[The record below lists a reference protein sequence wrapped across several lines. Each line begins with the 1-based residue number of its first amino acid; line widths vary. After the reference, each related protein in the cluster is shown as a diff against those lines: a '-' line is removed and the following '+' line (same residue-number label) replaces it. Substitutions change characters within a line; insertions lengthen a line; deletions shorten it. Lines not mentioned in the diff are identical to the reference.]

1 MQTTAQDLIERAAKY
16 DPSLAA
22 DIRAFAKAREFGLV
36 FEHNRPEAMRLYGKK
51 ISKGDTVH
59 ILAPRGKAEKP
70 ENRVPWRVAKVS
82 GEMAHLERIGGSGAN
97 CDVDLSDLVAVAAF
111 EEPIYAGL
119 KEFGRVERGGKRP
132 YQVVINGENYHAL
145 EALLF
150 AYAGKVDCI
159 YIDPPYN
166 NGGKSWKYNNDYV
179 DSNDEFRHS
188 KWLAMMERRLRLAKQ
203 LLKPEESVLIV
214 TIDENEYLTLGLLLK
229 QVFPGQVIHM
239 VSSVINPAGAGRS
252 REFFRT
258 DEYLYFI
265 QIGESTPAPESRLV
279 ENVPVV
285 WDTLRR
291 SSLANA
297 RGRHGKGACGPNQ
310 FFPIYVNDTTHQ
322 IECIGDPLPEGVPRS
337 TAPNIP
343 GCTAVF
349 PVRPDG
355 TEMNWG
361 IKPEEAQAR
370 ANAGYLRVGKHTPD
384 APQQY
389 VISYLTGGIIDDIN
403 AGIAVVDGY
412 ERDGSVIAHYP
423 EGRDKMPTTNWQRA
437 HHDAQRYGTNIVKKL
452 IPGREFPYPKS
463 LYAVEDCLRL
473 FLQDKPEAL
482 VLDFFA
488 GSGTT
493 GHAVM
498 RLNHQDGGCRTS
510 IMVTN
515 NEVSLAES
523 RSLVRRKYRQGDPEW
538 ERLGI
543 CKYATVPRMIAA
555 ITGRDVDGHEIKGD
569 YSFEQETYVEDLD
582 SQIVSKRTG
591 KPLKGKRFKV
601 AKVKDPA
608 VRDGFPMADGF
619 EENAIFFDLTYQNPV
634 VVDLDGAYE
643 EVAPLLWMRAGCKG
657 PIIATRGDGTY
668 ELAETYAILFDYA
681 FAQDF
686 VMELDARPEIQT
698 VYVVTDD
705 EGRYQSINQ
714 ALKGRDVV
722 QLYESYLRSFQIAA
736 EGALI

>member
-16 DPSLAA
+16 DLGLAA
-22 DIRAFAKAREFGLV
+22 DIRSFAKAREFGLV

-51 ISKGDTVH
+51 ISKGDAVH

-70 ENRVPWRVAKVS
+70 ENKVPWHVKHVK
-82 GEMAHLERIGGSGAN
+82 GDIAHLVGIDDPKTA
-97 CDVDLSDLVAVAAF
+97 CDMELTELVAVAAF

-119 KEFGRVERGGKRP
+119 KEVGRVERGGSNP
-132 YQVVINGENYHAL
+132 YHVVINGENYHAL

-150 AYAGKVDCI
+150 AYAGKLDCI

-179 DSNDEFRHS
+179 DSTDEFRHS
-188 KWLAMMERRLRLAKQ
+188 KWLAMMERRLRLAKE
-203 LLKPEESVLIV
+203 LLNPNDSVLIV

-229 QVFPGQVIHM
+229 QMFPGNTVHM

-252 REFFRT
+252 NEFFRT
-258 DEYLYFI
+258 DEYLYFV
-265 QIGESTPAPESRLV
+265 QIGSSAPVPESRLV
-279 ENVPVV
+279 ENVPVI

-310 FFPIYVNDTTHQ
+310 FFPIYVNDTTHNIQ
-322 IECIGDPLPEGVPRS
+322 HIGEPLPEGMPRDS
-337 TAPNIP
+337 APAIE

-361 IKPEEAQAR
+361 IKPDEAASR
-370 ANAGYLRVGKHTPD
+370 AAAGYLRVGKHTPD

-403 AGIAVVDGY
+403 NGVAVVNGRAD
-412 ERDGSVIAHYP
+412 DGSVIAYYP
-423 EGRDKMPTTNWQRA
+423 KGRDKMPTTNWQRS

-473 FLQDKPEAL
+473 FLQDKPTAL

-498 RLNHQDGGCRTS
+498 RLNHQDGGTRTC
-510 IMVTN
+510 ILVTN
-515 NEVSLAES
+515 NEVSVAES
-523 RSLVRRKYRQGDPEW
+523 KTLTQQGYRQGDPEW
-538 ERLGI
+538 EQFGI
-543 CKYATVPRMIAA
+543 CRYATIPRIIAS
-555 ITGRDVDGHEIKGD
+555 ITGRDINGNDIEGD
-569 YSFEQETYVEDLD
+569 YSAEQETYVEDDD
-582 SQIVSKRTG
+582 SQIISKKTG
-591 KPLKGKRFKV
+591 KPLKGKRFKA
-601 AKVKDPA
+601 AKVVDPA
-608 VRDGFPMADGF
+608 VRDNFPMADGF

-634 VVDLDGAYE
+634 VIDLDGAYE

-657 PIIATRGDGTY
+657 SIIDTRGEGTY
-668 ELAETYAILFDYA
+668 QVAETYAILFDYA
-681 FAQDF
+681 FAQEF
-686 VMELDARPEIQT
+686 IVALEAKPEIHT

-705 EGRYQSINQ
+705 EGRYQSINHV
-714 ALKGRDVV
+714 LRGRDVV

-736 EGALI
+736 EGALR